1 MMLLAVMAPCGPF
14 VPTAR
19 IGISA
24 GIGGTSVM
32 LGTGDF
38 VGIRTGLSRN
48 GGNMMRKQIIAA
60 LLAAVTLSPAARAQ
74 GVVMVPD
81 VSYDMALVMAT
92 TAIEQCRSRGFAV
105 GVSVV
110 DRGGHVLVTLRDDA
124 AAHHTVEL
132 AQRKAYTSRVFRQT
146 TRAFSQRLI
155 DNPISAGLGTTS
167 GVVASLGG
175 LPIKVGEQTIGGIG
189 VSGAPGGE
197 NDEACAQAGIDKVA
211 DRLK

>member
-1 MMLLAVMAPCGPF
+1 
-14 VPTAR
+14 
-19 IGISA
+19 
-24 GIGGTSVM
+24 
-32 LGTGDF
+32 
-38 VGIRTGLSRN
+38 
-48 GGNMMRKQIIAA
+48 MRKQIIAA

-110 DRGGHVLVTLRDDA
+110 DRGGHVLVTLRDNA

-211 DRLK
+211 DGLK

>member
-1 MMLLAVMAPCGPF
+1 
-14 VPTAR
+14 
-19 IGISA
+19 
-24 GIGGTSVM
+24 
-32 LGTGDF
+32 
-38 VGIRTGLSRN
+38 
-48 GGNMMRKQIIAA
+48 MRKQT
-60 LLAAVTLSPAARAQ
+60 LAASLAAMTLSSSAGAQ
-74 GVVMVPD
+74 GLIMVPD

-110 DRGGHVLVTLRDDA
+110 DRGGHVLVTLRDHA

-175 LPIKVGEQTIGGIG
+175 LPIKVGQQTIGGIG

>member
-1 MMLLAVMAPCGPF
+1 M
-14 VPTAR
+14 
-19 IGISA
+19 S
-24 GIGGTSVM
+24 
-32 LGTGDF
+32 
-38 VGIRTGLSRN
+38 
-48 GGNMMRKQIIAA
+48 KQALAA
-60 LLAAVTLSPAARAQ
+60 LLAAMTLSSSAGAQ
-74 GVVMVPD
+74 GLIMVPD
-81 VSYDMALVMAT
+81 VSYDMALAMAT

-110 DRGGHVLVTLRDDA
+110 DRGGHVLVTLRDHA

-175 LPIKVGEQTIGGIG
+175 LPIKVGQQTIGGIG

>member
-1 MMLLAVMAPCGPF
+1 
-14 VPTAR
+14 
-19 IGISA
+19 
-24 GIGGTSVM
+24 
-32 LGTGDF
+32 
-38 VGIRTGLSRN
+38 
-48 GGNMMRKQIIAA
+48 MMRKQIIAA

-197 NDEACAQAGIDKVA
+197 NDEACAQAGIDKVS

>member
-1 MMLLAVMAPCGPF
+1 
-14 VPTAR
+14 
-19 IGISA
+19 
-24 GIGGTSVM
+24 
-32 LGTGDF
+32 
-38 VGIRTGLSRN
+38 
-48 GGNMMRKQIIAA
+48 MRKQNLAT
-60 LLAAVTLSPAARAQ
+60 LLVAVTLSSSAGAQ
-74 GVVMVPD
+74 GLIMVPD
-81 VSYDMALVMAT
+81 LSYDMALVMAT

-110 DRGGHVLVTLRDDA
+110 DRGGHVLVTLRDHA

-175 LPIKVGEQTIGGIG
+175 LPIKVGEQTVGGIG

>member
-1 MMLLAVMAPCGPF
+1 
-14 VPTAR
+14 
-19 IGISA
+19 
-24 GIGGTSVM
+24 
-32 LGTGDF
+32 
-38 VGIRTGLSRN
+38 
-48 GGNMMRKQIIAA
+48 MMRKQIIAA